1 MWGSGV
7 CRVLWRYLCSWLQ
20 FDLST
25 DSDVVSQMWTVL
37 DLPVSL
43 SVSVCLLAAG
53 KSTFVRLLQGA
64 SDDWEVIPEPIGKWC
79 NIQNNGDI
87 YKVII

>member
-1 MWGSGV
+1 MVPV
-7 CRVLWRYLCSWLQ
+7 CRVLWRSFCWLQ
-20 FDLST
+20 VDLSA
-25 DSDVVSQMWTVL
+25 DSDLLSVWRVL
-37 DLPVSL
+37 DLSVSL
-43 SVSVCLLAAG
+43 SVLFCLLAAG

-87 YKVII
+87 YKVNLQ